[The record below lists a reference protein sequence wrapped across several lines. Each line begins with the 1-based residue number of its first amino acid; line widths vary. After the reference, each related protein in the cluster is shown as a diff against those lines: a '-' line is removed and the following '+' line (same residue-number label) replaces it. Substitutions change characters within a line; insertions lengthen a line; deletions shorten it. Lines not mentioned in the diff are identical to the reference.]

1 MLRYNDSQGENDLD
15 LKEFFF
21 KYKKAKSNSLKLQY

>member
-15 LKEFFF
+15 LKEFFLNI
-21 KYKKAKSNSLKLQY
+21 KKQKAIV